1 MRVIGYTLGS
11 GIGPELFPIALKRAR
26 VPADTRFIECENL
39 MHAIQRAKAGEIQ
52 ALVTG
57 PVHKSILQNI
67 DGKSYPGQTEL
78 LHAYLAAD
86 SKAPLMVFVGG
97 PFILGL
103 ATVHL
108 PIKQVSQAITHESLT
123 QKLERLISGSAQ
135 MLNKPEKEVRVAV
148 LGLNPHAG
156 EGGLLGDEEIL
167 VISPVIEAFQ
177 QRGFQVTGPF
187 GADGFFGYYQEN
199 YDAVMAMMHD
209 QGLGPYK
216 LLAHGKAANTTL
228 GLKIPRAS
236 PAHGTA
242 DGLVGTGLASPE
254 SLIAAIES
262 VAGNLKWHTPAK

>member
-1 MRVIGYTLGS
+1 MTVIGYTLGL
-11 GIGPELFPIALKRAR
+11 GIGPELFPIALKKAR
-26 VPADTRFIECENL
+26 VPVGTRFIECENL
-39 MHAIQRAKAGEIQ
+39 MHAIKLAQAGEIQ

-78 LHAYLAAD
+78 LHSYLSVD
-86 SKAPLMVFVGG
+86 DKPPLMVFVGG

-103 ATVHL
+103 ATVHV
-108 PIKQVSQAITHESLT
+108 PVKQVSQVITRELLT

-135 MLNKPEKEVRVAV
+135 MLNKPEKEVRIAV

-156 EGGLLGDEEIL
+156 EEGLLGDEEIL
-167 VISPVIEAFQ
+167 VISPVIQAFQ
-177 QRGFQVTGPF
+177 QKGYLVQGPF
-187 GADGFFGYYQEN
+187 AADGFFGYYRG
-199 YDAVMAMMHD
+199 DFDCVMAMMHD

-216 LLAHGKAANTTL
+216 LLAHGKAANMTL
-228 GLKIPRAS
+228 GLRIPRAS

-262 VAGNLKWHTPAK
+262 IAGHLKRHTPAR

>member
-1 MRVIGYTLGS
+1 MIQIGYTLGS
-11 GIGPELFPIALKRAR
+11 GIGPELFPVALKKAR
-26 VPADTRFIECENL
+26 VPKDTQFLKCENL
-39 MHAIQRAKAGEIQ
+39 MHAIKLAQTGEIQ

-78 LHAYLAAD
+78 LHAYLAVD
-86 SKAPLMVFVGG
+86 EKPPLMVFVGG

-108 PIKQVSQAITHESLT
+108 PVSQVSQAITQENLT
-123 QKLERLISGSAQ
+123 QKLERLITGSAS
-135 MLNKPEKEVRVAV
+135 MLGKPEKEIRVAV

-156 EGGLLGDEEIL
+156 EGGLLGDEEIR
-167 VISPVIEAFQ
+167 VISPVIKVFKQ
-177 QRGFQVTGPF
+177 KGYQVTGPLS
-187 GADGFFGYYQEN
+187 ADGFFGFYHGG

-209 QGLGPYK
+209 QGLAPYK
-216 LLAHGKAANTTL
+216 LLAHGKAANITL

-242 DGLVGTGLASPE
+242 DDLVGTGFASPE
-254 SLIAAIES
+254 SLIMAIEL
-262 VAGNLKWHTPAK
+262 VAGGI